1 MKDAN
6 EVDLDPKLPEGVQ
19 ETAESQRDYKFNEV
33 VNTKLG
39 KDSNKNTQIQNNDS
53 DWGHLR
59 MFDKVG
65 SKTVMLIVK
74 HHDSGPR
81 KGKSFMYLWV

>member
-1 MKDAN
+1 MKEAN
-6 EVDLDPKLPEGVQ
+6 EVDLDPKLPEGVF
-19 ETAESQRDYKFNEV
+19 ETAESLRDYKFNEWPFKV
-33 VNTKLG
+33 KSEKSDTSISVINE
-39 KDSNKNTQIQNNDS
+39 N

-65 SKTVMLIVK
+65 SKTVILIVK

-81 KGKSFMYLWV
+81 KDKSFM